1 VAIDQPR
8 PWRAIPLAVL
18 LVLATCLLVV
28 VGGQALRTYQGLR
41 NAQRVRAGEEVGV
54 RPWMTIPYISRVY
67 GVPEDDLFRTLG
79 VSNTEQHRHMPM
91 QALARQEGRDL
102 NADIAA
108 LNATIDARRA
118 TATPQRMP

>member
-1 VAIDQPR
+1 VAIVQPR

-28 VGGQALRTYQGLR
+28 VGGQVLRTYQGLR
-41 NAQRVRAGEEVGV
+41 NAQRLRAGEEVGV
-54 RPWMTIPYISRVY
+54 RPWMTVPYISCVY
-67 GVPEDDLFRTLG
+67 NVPDDDLFRILSL
-79 VSNTEQHRHMPM
+79 SNTEQHRHAPL

-118 TATPQRMP
+118 TATPQRVP